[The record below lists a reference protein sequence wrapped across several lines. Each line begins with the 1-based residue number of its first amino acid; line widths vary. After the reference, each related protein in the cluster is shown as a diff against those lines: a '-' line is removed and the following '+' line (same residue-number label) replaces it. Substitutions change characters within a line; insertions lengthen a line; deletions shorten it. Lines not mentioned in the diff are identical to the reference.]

1 MATTIPQ
8 PTTEQPVA
16 GKPAPRDF
24 RQEVTDG
31 IVRMLENGVA
41 PWQKPW
47 EPGAS
52 SLGIPMNPTSGRS
65 YRGGNAIHLMATDV
79 VMPHMSGRQLAERL
93 APLRPAMKVLYMSGY
108 TGEAI
113 LHHGILDPNLP
124 FLQKPFT
131 PEVLALK
138 VREVLDQ

>member
-8 PTTEQPVA
+8 QTNEHPVP

-24 RQEVTDG
+24 RQEVTDS

-52 SLGIPMNPTSGRS
+52 PVGVPMNPTSGRS
-65 YRGGNAIHLMATDV
+65 YRGGNAIHLMAT
-79 VMPHMSGRQLAERL
+79 S
-93 APLRPAMKVLYMSGY
+93 LRKGY
-108 TGEAI
+108 E
-113 LHHGILDPNLP
+113 DP
-124 FLQKPFT
+124 
-131 PEVLALK
+131 
-138 VREVLDQ
+138 RCG